1 MPNDTKLL
9 LDTCAL
15 LRWLQDEPGA
25 NRVEIFLKGAA
36 AGKYQV
42 LMHIMNL
49 GEVIYVIAKEFG
61 WDLAQRKKEEIGL
74 LPIIVLPFS
83 ETNFWQAVELKAHH
97 AMSYADCFA
106 AAAAIQEQATLLT
119 SDPEFETVRHLITIA
134 KI

>member
-1 MPNDTKLL
+1 VT
-9 LDTCAL
+9 T
-15 LRWLQDEPGA
+15 Q
-25 NRVEIFLKGAA
+25 FLNSLCTSIACTAFSRSTAA
-36 AGKYQV
+36 
-42 LMHIMNL
+42 
-49 GEVIYVIAKEFG
+49 F
-61 WDLAQRKKEEIGL
+61 R
-74 LPIIVLPFS
+74 IIVLPFS